1 MSLSKRCF
9 PEAHPAKDIYSGN
22 CCCNLIKGIEKIV
35 VYKKLVALFTS
46 NPRKM
51 ESSLKVLMPGLVWQ
65 ERKQK
70 VEIRFH
76 QGMGIYCLVT
86 KMM

>member
-1 MSLSKRCF
+1 MT
-9 PEAHPAKDIYSGN
+9 
-22 CCCNLIKGIEKIV
+22 GIEKIV
-35 VYKKLVALFTS
+35 VSKKLVAFFTS

-51 ESSLKVLMPGLVWQ
+51 ESLLKVLMPALVWQ